1 MDLGLAGRK
10 AIVTGGGRG
19 IGRWITRTLLEEGCD
34 VAICGR
40 TPESIASTVEEFSS
54 LGTIL
59 GDTVDV
65 TDGEAFPAW
74 VDSAAQ
80 RLGGLDLLVLN
91 ASIQPSGDDD
101 ATWELTFQSDVM
113 QAVRGIRAARPHLAA
128 AGDGAVV
135 LISSTTALSQG
146 TGPGQTA
153 YGTVKAALLSYGTKM
168 AALLGPE
175 GIRVN
180 TVIPGVILFPG
191 SPMDLMKDRVPGM
204 IEGIAKGTVL
214 GRVGD
219 PQEVADT
226 VAFLG
231 SPKASYITGASLRV
245 DGGVVKSVDFS

>member
-19 IGRWITRTLLEEGCD
+19 IGRWITSTLLDEGCE

-40 TPESIASTVEEFSS
+40 TPESITSTVEEFSS
-54 LGTIL
+54 RGTII
-59 GDTVDV
+59 GDVVDV
-65 TDGEAFPAW
+65 TDGVAFPAW

-101 ATWELTFQSDVM
+101 ATWELTFQSDLM

-128 AGDGAVV
+128 AGSGAVV

-153 YGTVKAALLSYGTKM
+153 YGTVKSALLSYGSKM

-214 GRVGD
+214 GRIGE
-219 PQEVADT
+219 PQEVANT

-231 SPKASYITGASLRV
+231 SPRASYITGASLRV

>member
-1 MDLGLAGRK
+1 MDLGLSGRK

-19 IGRWITRTLLEEGCD
+19 IGRWITRTLLDEGCS

-40 TPESIASTVEEFSS
+40 TSSSIDDTVAEFSER
-54 LGTIL
+54 GTVI
-59 GDTVDV
+59 GDVVDV
-65 TDGEAFPAW
+65 TDGERFPAW
-74 VDSAAQ
+74 IDDAAT

-113 QAVRGIRAARPHLAA
+113 QAVRAARAARPHLAA
-128 AGDGAVV
+128 SGDAAIV
-135 LISSTTALSQG
+135 LICSTTALSPT

-153 YGTVKAALLSYGTKM
+153 YGTVKAALLSYSAKL
-168 AALLGPE
+168 AAMLGPE

-180 TVIPGVILFPG
+180 TIIPGVILFPG
-191 SPMDLMKDRVPGM
+191 SPMDLMKDRIPGM
-204 IEGIAKGTVL
+204 VEGIAASTHL

-219 PQEVADT
+219 PQEVADA

-231 SPKASYITGASLRV
+231 SPRASYITGASLRV